1 MKRIKKYL
9 GVVLFAFS
17 ALGSNAAH
25 AGIPVIDVAAL
36 AQAIQQVMAWGQQ
49 YQQMAQQYQQLTQQF
64 QQLQQTHNSLNG
76 IRNLGDV
83 MNNPALKGMV
93 PSDVATVYTSINQ
106 AGSGSLS
113 GVAQGIRTASKLYNC
128 EDRAGADKTNCEA
141 ILSMNA
147 QSQAYEKNALQIAT
161 ERVNQIQSLQ
171 GMINSTTDPKA
182 IAELQARIAAE
193 QAQIQNDA
201 NRLAVM
207 KAMADTQMQA
217 AEQARKEMAM
227 KMMASNAP
235 QAATSFNFVT
245 P

>member
-1 MKRIKKYL
+1 MNGIKKYIATI
-9 GVVLFAFS
+9 VFAFS

-49 YQQMAQQYQQLTQQF
+49 YQQMVQQYQQMLQQYQQL
-64 QQLQQTHNSLNG
+64 QQTYNSLNG

-83 MNNPALKGMV
+83 MNNPALKGIV
-93 PSDVATVYTSINQ
+93 PTDVGTVYTAINQ
-106 AGSGSLS
+106 AGAGSLS

-128 EDRAGADKTNCEA
+128 EDRTGADKTNCEA
-141 ILSMNA
+141 ILSINA
-147 QSQAYEKNALQIAT
+147 QSQAYEKNAMQIAT
-161 ERVNQIQSLQ
+161 DRVSQIQSLQ
-171 GMINSTTDPKA
+171 SLINTTTDPKA
-182 IAELQARIAAE
+182 IAELQARIAGE

-207 KAMADTQMQA
+207 KSMAETQMQA
-217 AEQARKEMAM
+217 AEQARKERTM
-227 KMMASNAP
+227 KMLASNAP
-235 QAATSFNFVT
+235 ESAASFTYVT